1 MSDWLLVIIRGL
13 LMVLVLFVCTKL
25 LGKKQISQLSFF
37 EYVTGITVGSI
48 GAEVITGLD
57 RQFLHGVLG
66 IVSFISIPLLVD
78 YLSLKS
84 KKVRDLVEGEGTV
97 FIQQGKIIEKNL
109 KKERYTTDELM
120 ELLRKKDVF
129 ALSDVNFAILEPSG
143 ELNVMLKKSKTP
155 VVQEDLKKNVQDG
168 KPPEAIIM
176 DGNPVEKALQSIG
189 RDVDWLRGQIEK
201 KNVSIS
207 DVFLAQI
214 HDDGRIFMD
223 LYDRT
228 EEEQELISLLKQSKR
243 DFLKIGKEAD
253 DRESLIFY
261 KNAEI
266 LEECMR
272 MVRQRV

>member
-1 MSDWLLVIIRGL
+1 MSDWLMVIVRGL
-13 LMVLVLFVCTKL
+13 LMVMVLFVCTKM

-78 YLSLKS
+78 FLSLKS

-97 FIQQGKIIEKNL
+97 FIQRGKIIEKNL

-120 ELLRKKDVF
+120 ELLRKKEVF
-129 ALSDVNFAILEPSG
+129 AISDVNFAILEPSG
-143 ELNVMLKKSKTP
+143 ELNVMLKKAKTP
-155 VVQEDLKKNVQDG
+155 LVQEDLNKNVQDE
-168 KPPEAIIM
+168 KPPETIIM
-176 DGNPVEKALQSIG
+176 DGKPIEKSLSSIG
-189 RDVDWLRGQIEK
+189 RDVEWLKEQMDK
-201 KNVSIS
+201 KDVNVS

-214 HDDGRIFMD
+214 TDDGKIFMD

-228 EEEQELISLLKQSKR
+228 EDQRELVDLLDQCRKE
-243 DFLKIGKEAD
+243 FLKISKKAGE
-253 DRESLIFY
+253 RESLIFH

-266 LEECMR
+266 IEDCMR
-272 MVRQRV
+272 MVRIRA